1 MTFCENHHLI
11 DIVCVPKSTLIL
23 LRPIVSIVISVTI
36 FCLHQALLK
45 QARQRK
51 FEEQQRMKE
60 LWAQKSQQIDQ
71 WQERH
76 RAKIKEDNLVRVKKM
91 PTFSYS
97 PYLVASFIMCL

>member
-11 DIVCVPKSTLIL
+11 DVVCVPKSTSIL
-23 LRPIVSIVISVTI
+23 LQPIVSIIISVTI
-36 FCLHQALLK
+36 FCLHQEMLK
-45 QARQRK
+45 QAKQRK

-76 RAKIKEDNLVRVKKM
+76 RAKIKEDNLVRVKKNAY
-91 PTFSYS
+91 F
-97 PYLVASFIMCL
+97 FI